1 MGKEKILIV
10 EDEKNIVELLKYNL
24 EEAGYRVLAAVRG
37 DSGLELARKEKPDLL
52 ILDLM
57 LPGLDGIEI
66 CKILKQNEKTAALP
80 IVMLTAKGTEADKV
94 VGLELG
100 ADDYITKPFSPRELL
115 ARVKAILRRGHV
127 RAVSKVL
134 KAGFLEVNIDKHIVM
149 LKGKAVA
156 LTSKEYDLLVSLMEA
171 KGRVLSRN
179 DLLDR
184 VWGYDQSVSIE
195 TRTVDMHLGQLRKK
209 LKQEGRRFVTVK
221 NVGYRFDFEA

>member
-1 MGKEKILIV
+1 
-10 EDEKNIVELLKYNL
+10 
-24 EEAGYRVLAAVRG
+24 
-37 DSGLELARKEKPDLL
+37 
-52 ILDLM
+52 
-57 LPGLDGIEI
+57 
-66 CKILKQNEKTAALP
+66 
-80 IVMLTAKGTEADKV
+80 
-94 VGLELG
+94 
-100 ADDYITKPFSPRELL
+100 
-115 ARVKAILRRGHV
+115 
-127 RAVSKVL
+127 L